1 MYRKRIQH
9 VHFVGIGGIGMSGI
23 AEVLIN
29 LGYEVSGSDLKE
41 SNNTQHLRE
50 LGAQVYIGH
59 DEGNLAQTDVVV
71 ISSAVR
77 GDNPE
82 VGAARRR
89 KIPVIR
95 RAEMLAELMRLKY
108 GIAMAGTHG
117 KTTTTSLVAGILE
130 HAGIDP
136 TVVIGGRLNATGRNA
151 QLGQGEFLV
160 AEADES
166 DGSFLKLSPT
176 IAVVTNIDPEHLDFF
191 GDMDNVRNAYL
202 NFLNKVPFYGL
213 NIICLDHEEV
223 QAMIPKLEKRYVTY
237 GLSTQADLQA
247 NAIEYGAG
255 ETSFELIAYGNSL
268 GRFSF
273 HMLGQHNVLNC
284 LAACAVA
291 FELEVE
297 PEVVREALKKFA
309 GVQRRFQFW
318 HRSDELMVV
327 DDYAHH
333 PTEIKASLAGARSAF
348 RNKRV
353 IGIFQPHRYSRVRD
367 LYQEFVTSFY
377 QADTLFVMDVYAAG
391 EQPIEGVNSESLA
404 QTIIEHGHHDVRYFS
419 DRDEM
424 MTQLRD
430 TLTDN
435 DLVITLGAGD
445 VWTVAKELADERK
458 S

>member
-29 LGYEVSGSDLKE
+29 LGYEVSGSDLKD
-41 SNNTQHLRE
+41 SANTRHLRD
-50 LGAQVYIGH
+50 LGASVYIGH

-77 GDNPE
+77 TGNPE
-82 VGAARRR
+82 VEAARRR

-117 KTTTTSLVAGILE
+117 KTTTTSLVAAILE

-151 QLGQGEFLV
+151 KLGQGEFLV

-255 ETSFELIAYGNSL
+255 VTSFELIAYGNSL
-268 GRFSF
+268 GRCSF

-291 FELEVE
+291 FELEVS
-297 PEVVREALKKFA
+297 PDVVKEALKNFD

-333 PTEIKASLAGARSAF
+333 PTEIKATLAGARSAF

-377 QADTLFVMDVYAAG
+377 QADTLFVVDVYAAG
-391 EQPIEGVNSESLA
+391 EQPIEGIDSESLA
-404 QTIIEHGHHDVRYFS
+404 QTIIEHGHHDVRYVGC
-419 DRDEM
+419 REELM
-424 MTQLRD
+424 AQLRE
-430 TLTDN
+430 TLDGN

-445 VWTVAKELADERK
+445 VWTVAQELADERNA
-458 S
+458 